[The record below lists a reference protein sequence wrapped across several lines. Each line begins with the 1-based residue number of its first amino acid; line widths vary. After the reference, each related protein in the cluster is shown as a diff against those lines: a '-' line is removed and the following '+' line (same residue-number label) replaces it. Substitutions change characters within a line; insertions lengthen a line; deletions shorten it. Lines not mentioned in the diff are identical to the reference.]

1 MHFRRT
7 VLATVITCLSSAALP
22 PAGAEPA
29 KPGLTNRF
37 FALCVSTH
45 DAKYRTPDDQA
56 KLLKELGYAGNCH
69 LWCEGVPEALAAVD
83 QHGLELS
90 QIYIRASVDPAK
102 PKYDARLKDVIKL
115 LKGRQ
120 TILGLL
126 VGGGPPSA
134 VEHDERAVEVI
145 REIADMAEASGV
157 RVALYPH
164 LGDWLERV
172 EDAVRVTKKVDR
184 KNVGVTFNLCHWLI
198 VDDEKNMRRVMQL
211 AMPHLFVVTINGSS
225 RDVTPAS
232 RDGWIQTLDRGSFD
246 VGRFM
251 ATLNDLG
258 YTGPVGLQCYGI
270 RGDVRDNLKRSM
282 EAWRGFSDRIAA
294 RHAVKPRLTDPF
306 FAFDNG
312 TGQGRIAPQEQARML
327 KELGYAGIGYT
338 GAEGIAEM
346 LRALDGHQLK
356 MYSIYVGAQIGPD
369 GPTYDPHLK
378 EALRQLKGRHT
389 IIWLTITGNAPGGDQ
404 QAVAVVREI
413 ARAAEQSGLR
423 VALYPHVG
431 FYVARVEDAVRVA
444 DKVDRENVGVSFNL
458 CHWLQ
463 VGDEPN
469 MVRRIRQAMPRMFV
483 VSINGADHSGGWDR
497 LIQTLDRGEFD
508 VYRFLKILKTQGYEG
523 PIGLQCYAIKGDVR
537 ENLERSM
544 GAWRKFVARMAAAEE

>member
-1 MHFRRT
+1 MHSQRT
-7 VLATVITCLSSAALP
+7 VIATALLLLSSAALP
-22 PAGAEPA
+22 AGAEPA
-29 KPGLTNRF
+29 DHGLTNPF

-69 LWCEGVPEALAAVD
+69 LWCAGVPEALAAVD
-83 QHGLELS
+83 RHGLELS
-90 QIYIRASVDPAK
+90 QIYIRASVDPGK
-102 PKYDARLKDVIKL
+102 PKYDPRLKDVIKL

-134 VEHDERAVEVI
+134 VEHDDRAVEVI

-172 EDAVRVTKKVDR
+172 EDAVRVAEKVDR
-184 KNVGVTFNLCHWLI
+184 KNVGVTLNLCHWLI
-198 VDDEKNMRRVMQL
+198 VDDERNMRRMMQRAL
-211 AMPHLFVVTINGSS
+211 PHLFVVTINGSS
-225 RDVTPAS
+225 RDVTPDA
-232 RDGWIQTLDRGSFD
+232 REGWIQTLDRGSFD

-251 ATLNDLG
+251 ATLNELG

-270 RGDVRDNLKRSM
+270 LGDVRDNLKRSM
-282 EAWRGFSDRIAA
+282 AAWQSISAKIAA
-294 RHAVKPRLTDPF
+294 GQSAKTQLTNPF

-312 TGQGRIAPQEQARML
+312 TGRGRLAPQEQAKML
-327 KELGYAGIGYT
+327 KQLGYAGMGYT
-338 GAEGIAEM
+338 GAQGIPEM
-346 LRALDGHQLK
+346 LRALDEHELK
-356 MYSIYVGAQIGPD
+356 VFSIYVGAQIGPN
-369 GPTYDPHLK
+369 GPTYDPNLK
-378 EALRQLKGRHT
+378 EAIRQLKGRDT
-389 IIWLTITGNAPGGDQ
+389 LIWLTVTGNAPDGDQ

-413 ARAAEQSGLR
+413 AAAAEESGLR

-444 DKVDRENVGVSFNL
+444 DKVDRQNVGVSLNL

-469 MVRRIRQAMPRMFV
+469 MVRRIEQAMPRMFV
-483 VSINGADHSGGWDR
+483 VSINGADHEGGWDR

-508 VYRFLKILKTQGYEG
+508 VYAFLAALKKRGYDG
-523 PIGLQCYAIKGDVR
+523 PIGLQCYAIKGDIH
-537 ENLERSM
+537 ENLKRSM
-544 GAWRKFVARMAAAEE
+544 GAWRGFVGRMAAEEE